1 MTINIMMNDSTSTV
15 LTWDELE
22 PNKAYVDS
30 DGELVFTVRGHDC
43 VRMVYLSDYKHIDAF
58 ICRSEVLENLT
69 FVEVIATITV
79 DNK

>member
-1 MTINIMMNDSTSTV
+1 MTINITMSDSLPTT

-69 FVEVIATITV
+69 FIEVNTTITV
-79 DNK
+79 DIK